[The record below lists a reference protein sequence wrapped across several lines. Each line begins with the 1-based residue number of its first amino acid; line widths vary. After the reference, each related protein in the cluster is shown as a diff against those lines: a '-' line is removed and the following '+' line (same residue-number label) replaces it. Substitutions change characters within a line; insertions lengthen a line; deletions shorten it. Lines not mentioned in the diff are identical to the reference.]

1 MSNRIPPQL
10 SYKWHELG
18 TAVGV
23 DKQSLNNL
31 LNYDP
36 EYCMQQVFEYWK
48 ENVNGKLTWGKWAE
62 ILETI
67 ELRSLSESITE
78 EHINGRFLYN
88 KNISHN
94 FVITYNPVVHFRTG
108 L

>member
-48 ENVNGKLTWGKWAE
+48 ENVMAN
-62 ILETI
+62 
-67 ELRSLSESITE
+67 
-78 EHINGRFLYN
+78 
-88 KNISHN
+88 
-94 FVITYNPVVHFRTG
+94 
-108 L
+108 

>member
-1 MSNRIPPQL
+1 M
-10 SYKWHELG
+10 
-18 TAVGV
+18 
-23 DKQSLNNL
+23 DKRSLNNL

-36 EYCMQQVFEYWK
+36 EYCLQQEYWK
-48 ENVNGKLTWGKWAE
+48 ENVNGKLTWGKLVE